1 MTAGIDI
8 SDLSTTVRPQ
18 DDLYR
23 YANGP
28 WLDRT
33 EIPADKAIYGAFH
46 ALLDTAEQNVRA
58 IVERTAADQQPD
70 GTEARKIG
78 DLYTSFMDEETIERL
93 GAGPIADQLALVAA
107 VKDLDG
113 LVAALGALELQGVP
127 GIFYYGV
134 DIDAKK
140 SDEYI
145 VYVTQGGIS
154 LPDESYYREDNFAEV
169 RTEYVAHLARML
181 DLAGLPDATAAA
193 DRIFAL
199 ETRLAA
205 GHWDRVRNRDVS
217 ATYNKLD
224 RAGLEALTPGL
235 DWSVWLTNAG
245 VPESAFEQLVVR
257 QPDYLTAAAEAL
269 REVELEH
276 WKEWLAWRVV
286 HTAAPLLSKAFVDEN
301 FSFYGKTL
309 TGAPELRERW
319 KRGLGVVENALGEA
333 VGQLYVGEHFPP
345 IAKARM
351 VELVANLVEAYRQR
365 IDALDWM
372 SPETRQQAL
381 DKLGMF
387 TPKIGYP
394 DKWKDYSGLEVHP
407 DDLVGN
413 VRRSVAVETARD
425 LAKLGQPIDRTEWLM
440 TPQTVNAYYNP
451 RMNEIVFPAAI
462 LQPPFFDLEADD
474 AVNYG
479 AIGAVIGHEI
489 GHGFDDQG
497 SKYDGA
503 GNLNDWWTDED
514 RAAFEERTAKLVEQY
529 NALESTDAP
538 GNKVNGELTLGENIG
553 DLGGL
558 SIGYVAYEL
567 SLAGGEPPAPV
578 DGLTA
583 GQRFFLAWALGWS
596 TKAREAEAIR
606 RLAID
611 PHSPPEFRCNAV
623 ARNIDAFHTAFDVT
637 ESDAMWLPPEDRVRI
652 W

>member
-1 MTAGIDI
+1 MTAGIDS

-46 ALLDTAEQNVRA
+46 ALLDDAERDVRA
-58 IVERTAADQQPD
+58 IVEKTAAAEHPA
-70 GTEARKIG
+70 GSEARKIG
-78 DLYTSFMDEETIERL
+78 DLFNSFMDTETIERL
-93 GAGPIADQLALVAA
+93 GADPIADQLELVAS
-107 VKDLDG
+107 VKDVDG
-113 LVAALGALELQGVP
+113 LVAALGRLELQGVP
-127 GIFYYGV
+127 GVFYYGA

-145 VYVTQGGIS
+145 IYASQGGIS
-154 LPDESYYREDNFAEV
+154 LPDESYYREDNFADI
-169 RTEYVAHLARML
+169 RTTFVAHVARML
-181 DLAGLPDATAAA
+181 ELAGLPDAAGAA
-193 DRIFAL
+193 DRIMAL

-205 GHWDRVRNRDVS
+205 GHWDRVRNRDVT
-217 ATYNKLD
+217 AAYNKVD
-224 RAGLEALTPGL
+224 RAGLEELTPGF
-235 DWSVWLTNAG
+235 DWAGWLSNAG
-245 VPESAFEQLVVR
+245 VPESAFAQLVVR
-257 QPDYLTAAAEAL
+257 QPDYLTAAAAAL
-269 REVELEH
+269 QEIDLEQ
-276 WKEWLAWRVV
+276 WKEWLSWRIV
-286 HTAAPLLSKAFVDEN
+286 HAAAPLLSKAFVDEN
-301 FSFYGKTL
+301 FDFYGKTL

-319 KRGLGVVENALGEA
+319 KRALGVVDSALGEA
-333 VGQLYVGEHFPP
+333 VGQLYVAEHFPP
-345 IAKARM
+345 AAKARM

-365 IDALDWM
+365 IEALDWM
-372 SPETRQQAL
+372 GPETRRRAL
-381 DKLGMF
+381 DKLGTFM
-387 TPKIGYP
+387 PKIGYP
-394 DKWKDYSGLEVHP
+394 DKWKDYSDLEIRV

-425 LAKLGQPIDRTEWLM
+425 LAKLGQPIDRTEWFM

-462 LQPPFFDLEADD
+462 LHPPFFDIDADD

-479 AIGAVIGHEI
+479 SIGAVIGHEI

-503 GNLNDWWTDED
+503 GNLFDWWTDAD
-514 RAAFEERTAKLVEQY
+514 RAAFEQRTAKLVAQY
-529 NALESTDAP
+529 NVLEPTDAP
-538 GNKVNGELTLGENIG
+538 GHKVNGELTLGENIG

-558 SIGYVAYEL
+558 SIAYVAYTL
-567 SLAGGEPPAPV
+567 SLGAGEEPAPI
-578 DGLTA
+578 DGLT
-583 GQRFFLAWALGWS
+583 GSQRFFLAWALGWS
-596 TKAREAEAIR
+596 SKAREAEAIR

-623 ARNIDAFHTAFDVT
+623 VRNIDAFHEAFAITPD
-637 ESDAMWLPPEDRVRI
+637 DGMWLAPEDRVRI

>member
-1 MTAGIDI
+1 MTAGIDS

-46 ALLDTAEQNVRA
+46 ALWDTAEQDVRA
-58 IVERTAADQQPD
+58 IVEKTAAAEQAA
-70 GTEARKIG
+70 GSEARKIG
-78 DLYTSFMDEETIERL
+78 DLFTSFMDTETIERL
-93 GAGPIADQLALVAA
+93 GAEPIADQLELVASI
-107 VKDLDG
+107 KDVPG
-113 LVAALGALELQGVP
+113 LIAALGRLELQGVS
-127 GIFYYGV
+127 GIFYYGT

-145 VYVTQGGIS
+145 VYMSQGGIS
-154 LPDESYYREDNFAEV
+154 LPDESYYREDSFADV
-169 RTEYVAHLARML
+169 RTAYVAHVARMFE
-181 DLAGLPDATAAA
+181 LAGLPDASAAA
-193 DRIFAL
+193 ERIMAL
-199 ETRLAA
+199 ETRLAK
-205 GHWDRVRNRDVS
+205 GHWDRVRNRDVTT
-217 ATYNKLD
+217 TYNKLD
-224 RAGLEALTPGL
+224 RAGLEELTPGF
-235 DWSVWLTNAG
+235 DWVGWLANAG
-245 VPESAFEQLVVR
+245 VSEEAFAQLVVR
-257 QPDYLTAAAEAL
+257 QPDYLTAAATAL
-269 REVELEH
+269 HEIDLEH
-276 WKEWLAWRVV
+276 WKEWLSWRVV
-286 HTAAPLLSKAFVDEN
+286 KSAAPLLSQAFVDEN
-301 FSFYGKTL
+301 FDFFGKTL

-319 KRGLGVVENALGEA
+319 KRGLGVVDSALGEA
-333 VGQLYVGEHFPP
+333 VGQLYVAEHFPP
-345 IAKARM
+345 ESKARM

-365 IDALDWM
+365 IEALDWM
-372 SPETRQQAL
+372 SPETRQRAL
-381 DKLGMF
+381 EKLAAF

-394 DKWKDYSGLEVHP
+394 DKWKDYSGLEIRA

-425 LAKLGQPIDRTEWLM
+425 LAKLGQPIDKTEWLM

-462 LQPPFFDLEADD
+462 LHPPFFHPEADD

-497 SKYDGA
+497 SKYDGT
-503 GNLNDWWTDED
+503 GNLNDWWTDDD
-514 RAAFEERTAKLVEQY
+514 RAAFEQRTAKLVAQY
-529 NALESTDAP
+529 DVLEPGDAP
-538 GNKVNGELTLGENIG
+538 GHKVNGELTLGENIG

-558 SIGYVAYEL
+558 SIGYVAYAL
-567 SLAGGEPPAPV
+567 SLNGTESPTI
-578 DGLTA
+578 DGLT
-583 GQRFFLAWALGWS
+583 GPQRFFLAWAMGWS
-596 TKAREAEAIR
+596 TKAREAEAVR

-623 ARNIDAFHTAFDVT
+623 VRNIDEFHTAFAVT
-637 ESDAMWLPPEDRVRI
+637 PSDTMWLPPEDRVRI

>member
-1 MTAGIDI
+1 MTAGIDS

-46 ALLDTAEQNVRA
+46 ALWDAAEQDVRA
-58 IVERTAADQQPD
+58 IVEKTAATEHPE
-70 GTEARKIG
+70 GSEARKIA
-78 DLYTSFMDEETIERL
+78 DLFNSFMDTATIERL
-93 GAGPIADQLALVAA
+93 GAGPIADQLALVAS
-107 VKDLDG
+107 VEDVDG
-113 LVAALGALELQGVP
+113 LVGALGQLELQGVH
-127 GIFYYGV
+127 GVFYYGA
-134 DIDAKK
+134 DIDARQ
-140 SDEYI
+140 SDQYI
-145 VYVTQGGIS
+145 IYASQGGIS
-154 LPDESYYREDNFAEV
+154 LPDESYYREDSFAEV
-169 RTEYVAHLARML
+169 RTAFVAHVAKML
-181 DLAGLPDATAAA
+181 ELAGLPDSGAAA
-193 DRIFAL
+193 ERIMAL
-199 ETRLAA
+199 ETRLAQ
-205 GHWDRVRNRDVS
+205 GHWDRVRNRDVT

-224 RAGLEALTPGL
+224 RAGLEELTPGF
-235 DWSVWLTNAG
+235 DWAAWMSNAG
-245 VPESAFEQLVVR
+245 VPEDAFSQLVVR
-257 QPDYLTAAAEAL
+257 QPDYLTAAAVAL
-269 REVELEH
+269 QEIELAH
-276 WKEWLAWRVV
+276 WKEWLSWRVV
-286 HTAAPLLSKAFVDEN
+286 HTAAPLLSQAFVDEN
-301 FSFYGKTL
+301 FDFYGKTL

-319 KRGLGVVENALGEA
+319 KRGVGVVESALGEA
-333 VGQLYVGEHFPP
+333 VGQLYVAEHFPP
-345 IAKARM
+345 AAKARM

-365 IDALDWM
+365 IEALDWM
-372 SPETRQQAL
+372 SPETRQRAL
-381 DKLGMF
+381 EKLGRF

-394 DKWKDYSGLEVHP
+394 DKWKDYSALEIRP

-425 LAKLGQPIDRTEWLM
+425 LAKLGQPIDKTEWFM

-462 LQPPFFDLEADD
+462 LRPPFFDLDADD

-497 SKYDGA
+497 SKYDGD
-503 GNLNDWWTDED
+503 GNLNDWWTDDD
-514 RAAFEERTAKLVEQY
+514 RAAFEQRTAKLVAQY
-529 NALESTDAP
+529 DVLEPADAP
-538 GNKVNGELTLGENIG
+538 GHHVNGELTLGENIG

-558 SIGYVAYEL
+558 SISYVAYQ
-567 SLAGGEPPAPV
+567 LALGDAEMPTIGN
-578 DGLTA
+578 LTGA
-583 GQRFFLAWALGWS
+583 QRFFLAWAMGWS

-623 ARNIDAFHTAFDVT
+623 ARNIDAFHEAFGVT
-637 ESDAMWLPPEDRVRI
+637 ENDGMWLAPEDRVRI